1 MGRIPV
7 HNPLFAR
14 LILLFVATLICGI
27 GNAYAEGRVALVVG
41 NSAYQNVGQLRNPR
55 NDAEDMTA
63 KLTGLGF
70 EVFGGTDLD
79 RRGLVQALIQ
89 FGRAAE
95 TAEVAL
101 FFYAGHGLQV
111 NGENYLVP
119 VDANV
124 EFEAEIALSLVS
136 LSGVMQQMD
145 RGSRTNIVF
154 LDACRDNPF
163 AKQLARSMNRSA
175 ESLQKGLGRIQSGRG
190 TFIAFATQPD
200 NVASDGGGRNSP
212 FTTALL
218 KNIDRPGLS
227 ISDVMIEVR
236 NEVIDATGGNQVP
249 WDSSSLTGRF
259 SFRDDVAQ
267 STGNGQIPPVAPS
280 TPVSSESAAFEQA
293 SRIDTCGA
301 YQAFEKRFPDTF
313 QAELARERMKALCEA
328 DKPAAPQIAMV
339 TRAARP
345 EGICADRGDGV
356 NYCVSSVLPPI
367 KANRYD
373 PSMLFDGK
381 GATAWVENRPD
392 DGVGEFITMHFD
404 RERPLAG
411 FEISNGYDKDE
422 NTWANNG
429 RIGLIDVITSDG
441 RSFTAEL
448 PDVRGGNRFDFSQPI
463 ATSSLK
469 IVIRSAVA
477 GRKFKDTAV
486 SELSPIFA
494 D

>member
-1 MGRIPV
+1 MSAQSAVDWLKSNEKACLDRLVEWLRIPSISTD
-7 HNPLFAR
+7 P
-14 LILLFVATLICGI
+14 
-27 GNAYAEGRVALVVG
+27 AYRDNVRSAADWLAAE
-41 NSAYQNVGQLRNPR
+41 
-55 NDAEDMTA
+55 
-63 KLTGLGF
+63 LTGLGF

-259 SFRDDVAQ
+259 SFTDDVAQ

-293 SRIDTCGA
+293 DRWPPDQD
-301 YQAFEKRFPDTF
+301 QADGRRDRTD
-313 QAELARERMKALCEA
+313 QDELECPRHGTALA
-328 DKPAAPQIAMV
+328 V
-339 TRAARP
+339 
-345 EGICADRGDGV
+345 
-356 NYCVSSVLPPI
+356 
-367 KANRYD
+367 
-373 PSMLFDGK
+373 
-381 GATAWVENRPD
+381 
-392 DGVGEFITMHFD
+392 
-404 RERPLAG
+404 
-411 FEISNGYDKDE
+411 
-422 NTWANNG
+422 
-429 RIGLIDVITSDG
+429 DVI
-441 RSFTAEL
+441 E
-448 PDVRGGNRFDFSQPI
+448 
-463 ATSSLK
+463 
-469 IVIRSAVA
+469 
-477 GRKFKDTAV
+477 
-486 SELSPIFA
+486 FA
-494 D
+494 